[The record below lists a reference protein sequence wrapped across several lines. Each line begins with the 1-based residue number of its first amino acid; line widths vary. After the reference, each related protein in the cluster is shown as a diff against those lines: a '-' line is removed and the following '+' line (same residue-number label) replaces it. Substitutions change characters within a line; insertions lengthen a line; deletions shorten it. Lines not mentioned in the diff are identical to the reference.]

1 MSGMGTVLASSTKF
15 GYPTCWIDSRRS
27 PEVKESSAPP
37 DAGVVVV
44 LVVVVVVDVLVVVP
58 VPVIPSVEVV
68 STAKK
73 VVPLFIKSEKNK
85 IMFQLSSAKSLTLF
99 HKMGKN
105 KIMIQLSLETLNF
118 QYGIFNGRFKG

>member
-1 MSGMGTVLASSTKF
+1 VSVPEVTAYRMSRSRAAFCDIALTEQYIILIVFQISTYLLYSSIVFFLPLVSGMGTVLASSTKF

-44 LVVVVVVDVLVVVP
+44 VVVVDVLVVVP

-68 STAKK
+68 CTAK
-73 VVPLFIKSEKNK
+73 S
-85 IMFQLSSAKSLTLF
+85 
-99 HKMGKN
+99 
-105 KIMIQLSLETLNF
+105 
-118 QYGIFNGRFKG
+118 

>member
-1 MSGMGTVLASSTKF
+1 MSVPEVTAYRMSRSRAAFCDIALTEQYIILIVFQISTYLLYSSIVFFLPLVSGMGTVLASSTKF

-27 PEVKESSAPP
+27 PEIKESSAPP

-73 VVPLFIKSEKNK
+73 
-85 IMFQLSSAKSLTLF
+85 
-99 HKMGKN
+99 
-105 KIMIQLSLETLNF
+105 LNP
-118 QYGIFNGRFKG
+118 YS